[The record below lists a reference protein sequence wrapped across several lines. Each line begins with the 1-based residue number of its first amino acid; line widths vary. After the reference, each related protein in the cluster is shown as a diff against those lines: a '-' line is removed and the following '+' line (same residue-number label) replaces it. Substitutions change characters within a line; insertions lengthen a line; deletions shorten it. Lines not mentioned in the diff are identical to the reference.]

1 MQTAND
7 PLLFIAQFL
16 IAAFHV
22 DSLLYTQSLTICVK
36 IIMTE
41 IDFVSVRI
49 Y

>member
-1 MQTAND
+1 MQTIND

-16 IAAFHV
+16 IPAFHV
-22 DSLLYTQSLTICVK
+22 DSLMYTQSLTICAK
-36 IIMTE
+36 IIITN